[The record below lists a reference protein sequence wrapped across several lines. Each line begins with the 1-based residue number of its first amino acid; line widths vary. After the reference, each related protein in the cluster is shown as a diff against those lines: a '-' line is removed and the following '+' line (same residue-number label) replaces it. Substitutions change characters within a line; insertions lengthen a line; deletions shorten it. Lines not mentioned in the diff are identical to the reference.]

1 MLAENTTLFNV
12 MVNIVFFNTGG
23 TTQLL
28 EEPLVENKGHA
39 ADLLHLGLC
48 CGVTVD
54 EICSNGDGQLSPEL
68 FPTKS

>member
-1 MLAENTTLFNV
+1 MLVENTIFLNITL
-12 MVNIVFFNTGG
+12 NIVSFNTSG
-23 TTQLL
+23 TAQFL
-28 EEPLVENKGHA
+28 EEPLVKNKGHA

>member
-1 MLAENTTLFNV
+1 MFIENTILFNIIL
-12 MVNIVFFNTGG
+12 NIVFLNTGG
-23 TTQLL
+23 TAQLL
-28 EEPLVENKGHA
+28 EEPLVKNKGHA